1 MSAFT
6 ASNSLL
12 PTVITGWLVLSAFD
26 PNLVSG
32 LESLRSRSIVLSI
45 TLSKKLSAYF
55 AGRGPLPLLARTSGF
70 AEDRP
75 SWPLLIPRIPQTT
88 SALTPPPPPSPQKNK
103 QPRPTGSRLGW
114 PPPRGACFCGQ
125 DPLATP
131 IGLVHRAPVCVSKMG
146 MAPCQ
151 RSFSMPSPTCVG
163 PHASRLLEM
172 RLAAKIGTKNGPH
185 STIGRFF

>member
-26 PNLVSG
+26 PNLGSG

-88 SALTPPPPPSPQKNK
+88 SALTLTLPLPPQKNK

-114 PPPRGACFCGQ
+114 PPHGALVSAVRIRSRRRSDLSTAHRSAFQ
-125 DPLATP
+125 KWEWRLANGRSP
-131 IGLVHRAPVCVSKMG
+131 CPHR
-146 MAPCQ
+146 
-151 RSFSMPSPTCVG
+151 
-163 PHASRLLEM
+163 HASVPTHRDCWRCDL
-172 RLAAKIGTKNGPH
+172 RPK
-185 STIGRFF
+185 

>member
-12 PTVITGWLVLSAFD
+12 PTGITGWLVLSAFD
-26 PNLVSG
+26 PNLGSG

-88 SALTPPPPPSPQKNK
+88 SALTPPHPPPKKTSSPAQPAAGSDGPPYEALVSAVRIRSRRRSDLSTAHRSAFQKWEW
-103 QPRPTGSRLGW
+103 RL
-114 PPPRGACFCGQ
+114 AN
-125 DPLATP
+125 
-131 IGLVHRAPVCVSKMG
+131 GLSPCLHR
-146 MAPCQ
+146 
-151 RSFSMPSPTCVG
+151 
-163 PHASRLLEM
+163 HASVPTHRDCWRCDL
-172 RLAAKIGTKNGPH
+172 RPK
-185 STIGRFF
+185 